1 MKRAR
6 KKRNRKVID
15 YWQSYSDM
23 LAALLLVFILIMFAA
38 IQKMESQQDALAY
51 QQQTIEKQRITI
63 QSLGGD
69 SGSETQKLQ
78 EMEEQVSEIIGV
90 KSEIIENLR
99 QELKGVDLE
108 IDSQTGAIQFNSEIL
123 FDTDK
128 STLKAS
134 GKKELNKFLKG
145 YFKVLLDSEFSDNI
159 AEIIIEGHTDTD
171 GSYNYNLELSQKR
184 ALSVAKYCLNSEEL
198 DLTSKQ
204 KKKLPKIITAN
215 GRSYSNPITKDNGEI
230 DKAKSRRVVFQFRLK
245 DDEMIQQLQ
254 EILESE

>member
-78 EMEEQVSEIIGV
+78 EISLIIPARSA
-90 KSEIIENLR
+90 KS
-99 QELKGVDLE
+99 
-108 IDSQTGAIQFNSEIL
+108 SF
-123 FDTDK
+123 
-128 STLKAS
+128 
-134 GKKELNKFLKG
+134 
-145 YFKVLLDSEFSDNI
+145 
-159 AEIIIEGHTDTD
+159 IIIF
-171 GSYNYNLELSQKR
+171 
-184 ALSVAKYCLNSEEL
+184 
-198 DLTSKQ
+198 
-204 KKKLPKIITAN
+204 
-215 GRSYSNPITKDNGEI
+215 
-230 DKAKSRRVVFQFRLK
+230 RRLCA
-245 DDEMIQQLQ
+245 
-254 EILESE
+254 

>member
-1 MKRAR
+1 
-6 KKRNRKVID
+6 
-15 YWQSYSDM
+15 
-23 LAALLLVFILIMFAA
+23 
-38 IQKMESQQDALAY
+38 
-51 QQQTIEKQRITI
+51 
-63 QSLGGD
+63 
-69 SGSETQKLQ
+69 QKLQ

-204 KKKLPKIITAN
+204 KKKL
-215 GRSYSNPITKDNGEI
+215 
-230 DKAKSRRVVFQFRLK
+230 
-245 DDEMIQQLQ
+245 
-254 EILESE
+254 

>member
-134 GKKELNKFLKG
+134 GKKE
-145 YFKVLLDSEFSDNI
+145 
-159 AEIIIEGHTDTD
+159 
-171 GSYNYNLELSQKR
+171 
-184 ALSVAKYCLNSEEL
+184 
-198 DLTSKQ
+198 
-204 KKKLPKIITAN
+204 
-215 GRSYSNPITKDNGEI
+215 
-230 DKAKSRRVVFQFRLK
+230 
-245 DDEMIQQLQ
+245 
-254 EILESE
+254 